1 MAGSA
6 NELQI
11 MLKHVEAWCQKWRF
25 GVNKEKTKVIHFRNK
40 RRPRSNAQFLFDE
53 SNLEIVSSY
62 KYLGITLSEYLDFNV
77 TANVLAGAAGRALGA
92 ILAKFKEFGN
102 VGFKAFTKL
111 FESNVATVS
120 EYASEVWG
128 YGENVSCER
137 IQQRASR
144 FYLGVHPKTP
154 TLALI
159 GDIGWSTAQLKRHR
173 NIMRYWNRLIQ
184 MDDTRLTKQIFL
196 YDVNK
201 CFGNWSSEVKSIL
214 NATGLEMIF
223 DNLMLCNYKD
233 TSKTPVRWTGQCLG
247 LGPRV

>member
-92 ILAKFKEFGN
+92 ILAKFK
-102 VGFKAFTKL
+102 
-111 FESNVATVS
+111 
-120 EYASEVWG
+120 
-128 YGENVSCER
+128 
-137 IQQRASR
+137 
-144 FYLGVHPKTP
+144 
-154 TLALI
+154 
-159 GDIGWSTAQLKRHR
+159 
-173 NIMRYWNRLIQ
+173 
-184 MDDTRLTKQIFL
+184 
-196 YDVNK
+196 
-201 CFGNWSSEVKSIL
+201 
-214 NATGLEMIF
+214 
-223 DNLMLCNYKD
+223 
-233 TSKTPVRWTGQCLG
+233 
-247 LGPRV
+247 